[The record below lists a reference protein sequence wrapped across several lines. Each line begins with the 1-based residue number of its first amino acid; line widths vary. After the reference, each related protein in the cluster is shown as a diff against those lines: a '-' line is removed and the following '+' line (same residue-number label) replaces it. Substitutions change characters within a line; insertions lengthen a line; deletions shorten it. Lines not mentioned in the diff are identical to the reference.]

1 MRGRG
6 TGARDGSG
14 DRSYEL
20 SLLSDFHPDTHLR
33 VVRGYLP
40 VQQSRKGGVWGVL
53 KKINKGKWRAGEK
66 RRRVSRM
73 RAGGLPFARPAHTKR
88 LMLIDAIS
96 TVSRESR
103 S

>member
-53 KKINKGKWRAGEK
+53 KKINKGVEGGRKEAAGLANESWRAPIRET
-66 RRRVSRM
+66 RS
-73 RAGGLPFARPAHTKR
+73 HETT
-88 LMLIDAIS
+88 DAD
-96 TVSRESR
+96 
-103 S
+103 